1 MDPNKTLTAI
11 KQKSRFLTGSSSPAV
26 VKRPRQLMCDM
37 KWKQSGQI
45 SIVLTL
51 KEMKWHPT
59 KNLSNLGVIMAL
71 FILTLLSQ
79 AS

>member
-1 MDPNKTLTAI
+1 
-11 KQKSRFLTGSSSPAV
+11 
-26 VKRPRQLMCDM
+26 MCDM

-45 SIVLTL
+45 SIVLAL
-51 KEMKWHPT
+51 KEMKWHST